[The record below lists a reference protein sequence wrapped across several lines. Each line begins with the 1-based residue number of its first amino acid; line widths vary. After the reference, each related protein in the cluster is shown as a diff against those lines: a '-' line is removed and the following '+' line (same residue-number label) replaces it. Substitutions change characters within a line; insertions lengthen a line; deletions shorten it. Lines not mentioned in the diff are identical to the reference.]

1 MSSNYDSDGCPIDQD
16 GFKLEDEVF
25 SSAALFAI
33 RGDIFREIMSGSGKD
48 TGSSHLEVDAFGPVR
63 QSSSG
68 GIPLKDSV
76 ERVDGTEHVLVEDVD
91 EGFESDEPLSPNR
104 ANMTHANSTITVVLR
119 TTKFER
125 DALYATRKKL
135 NDALSF
141 LRKQGF
147 REEQIFEGLSQ
158 DGFMRKIPT
167 RNDFGMPQMGA
178 HPVDGELNAHKVFDT
193 SSKQSDVPIQDPF
206 VDKMKGV
213 VPEAEAEHCVKMKE
227 FEELPK
233 PSPELNSN
241 QTEVPKSWAN
251 VVKKDSPVV
260 SFKFFPLGKGDS
272 VVDPPIE
279 VLKQGNEKFKH
290 CVVGTFSKRTQP
302 YKLVSKS
309 AFHNWRSKGLVSVH
323 QKDSST
329 YLFRFS
335 NDTGVNS
342 VLARGTWYVGR
353 RPMILTAWGQKPGTT
368 VITSMPL
375 WVKLSNLP
383 DCYWTEEGLSR
394 IAGVIGEPLGAD
406 EPTSRLDVMPF
417 AKMQVKYKLG
427 DPLPNEIP
435 VTVIDPISEERSVNK
450 VQVSYPFRPLSC
462 SGCHSLGHSIAACP
476 AVIRVWQKKTSPPAH
491 DESHKDPV
499 SANGVSANC
508 PAEDKSDIPPM
519 ENHWTEVKRKS
530 QGSILGTISDSESP
544 PIPNTFRN
552 LKKVDEIDVKN
563 GVPSLLF
570 CCQNRLLLL
579 LILSSFLNLK
589 GRG

>member
-1 MSSNYDSDGCPIDQD
+1 
-16 GFKLEDEVF
+16 
-25 SSAALFAI
+25 
-33 RGDIFREIMSGSGKD
+33 MSGSGKD

-251 VVKKDSPVV
+251 VVKKDSPV
-260 SFKFFPLGKGDS
+260 
-272 VVDPPIE
+272 
-279 VLKQGNEKFKH
+279 
-290 CVVGTFSKRTQP
+290 
-302 YKLVSKS
+302 
-309 AFHNWRSKGLVSVH
+309 
-323 QKDSST
+323 
-329 YLFRFS
+329 
-335 NDTGVNS
+335 
-342 VLARGTWYVGR
+342 
-353 RPMILTAWGQKPGTT
+353 
-368 VITSMPL
+368 
-375 WVKLSNLP
+375 
-383 DCYWTEEGLSR
+383 
-394 IAGVIGEPLGAD
+394 
-406 EPTSRLDVMPF
+406 
-417 AKMQVKYKLG
+417 
-427 DPLPNEIP
+427 
-435 VTVIDPISEERSVNK
+435 
-450 VQVSYPFRPLSC
+450 
-462 SGCHSLGHSIAACP
+462 
-476 AVIRVWQKKTSPPAH
+476 KKTSPPAH